1 MDQVNRE
8 VRVEAVHMQVLLAK
22 GISEDDLEA
31 ELEEKLLDVDRLRLY
46 DEGVNS
52 VLVASAADEISSLR
66 SQIEEQAQQ
75 IEQLQS
81 RYKKMSNSIW
91 LHVC

>member
-1 MDQVNRE
+1 
-8 VRVEAVHMQVLLAK
+8 MQVLLAK

-31 ELEEKLLDVDRLRLY
+31 ELEEKLLDIDRLRLY

-81 RYKKMSNSIW
+81 RYKKLSNLI
-91 LHVC
+91 